1 MLAHDYT
8 KRPQSQGWSQP
19 KLDGIRCIADK
30 NGLWTRSGK
39 EITSCPHIW
48 DAIGPILRRNP
59 NMVFDGEL
67 YNHELKEDFN
77 KITSLVRK
85 VKTTEADRAEAAK
98 LVQYHVYDCYDHD
111 QPDLTFNQRDRL
123 FTNIFLLVQ
132 DDKIVSS
139 ESTKS
144 TTYEALSDTQ
154 PRVQDVIKLV
164 EALRGNDQEELDSMY
179 RYYLEQGY
187 EGQMVRNSTPY
198 EFKRSKNLLKRKEFI
213 TEEFRVVE
221 VLEGSGNWAGY
232 AKRFVLEM
240 ADGTQFGSN
249 VRGSQDQLRALL
261 HADEQPTWA
270 TCRYF
275 ELTPD
280 GVPRFPV
287 VIDYGVGE
295 RED

>member
-1 MLAHDYT
+1 MLF
-8 KRPQSQGWSQP
+8 
-19 KLDGIRCIADK
+19 
-30 NGLWTRSGK
+30 RSD
-39 EITSCPHIW
+39 I
-48 DAIGPILRRNP
+48 DA
-59 NMVFDGEL
+59 
-67 YNHELKEDFN
+67 
-77 KITSLVRK
+77 
-85 VKTTEADRAEAAK
+85 
-98 LVQYHVYDCYDHD
+98 QYS
-111 QPDLTFNQRDRL
+111 
-123 FTNIFLLVQ
+123 I
-132 DDKIVSS
+132 
-139 ESTKS
+139 
-144 TTYEALSDTQ
+144 
-154 PRVQDVIKLV
+154 
-164 EALRGNDQEELDSMY
+164 
-179 RYYLEQGY
+179 YLEQGY
-187 EGQMVRNSTPY
+187 EGQMVRNDTPY

-295 RED
+295 RDD